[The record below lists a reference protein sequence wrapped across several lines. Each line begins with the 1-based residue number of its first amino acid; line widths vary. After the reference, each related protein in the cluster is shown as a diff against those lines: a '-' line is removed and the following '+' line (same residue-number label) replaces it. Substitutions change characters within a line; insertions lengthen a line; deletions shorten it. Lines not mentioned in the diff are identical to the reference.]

1 MLPVNTKILPNP
13 EAVATEA
20 SRLIIEAAQ
29 AAIRERH
36 VFRLVLAGGST
47 PQRTYELL
55 AATAQDWA
63 AWEIFWSDERCL
75 PARSAARNSWMA
87 HKAWLDHVAIPPA
100 NVYPI
105 PVERGVAQAVTA
117 YADIVQEKQPFDLLL
132 LGMGEDGHTASLFP
146 GVLDEAAITVAVH
159 NAPKPPAERIS
170 LGLSP
175 LRSCRHQLV
184 LITGGGKAQAL
195 AAWGRDEDLP
205 ISHCVRNDA
214 CLLLDESLHL
224 AMRGGRSSTN

>member
-1 MLPVNTKILPNP
+1 MLPVNTKILQNS
-13 EAVATEA
+13 EAVAAEA
-20 SRLIIEAAQ
+20 ARLISDAAR
-29 AAIRERH
+29 AAIHERH

-55 AATAQDWA
+55 AATVQDWA

-75 PARSAARNSWMA
+75 PAGSAARNSRMA
-87 HKAWLDHVAIPPA
+87 QKAWLNHVAISPA

-117 YADIVQEKQPFDLLL
+117 YADIVQEKQPFDLLIM
-132 LGMGEDGHTASLFP
+132 GMGEDGHTASLFP
-146 GVLDEAAITVAVH
+146 GVLDEAALTVAVP

-170 LGLSP
+170 LGLSV

-184 LITGGGKAQAL
+184 LITGIGKAPAL
-195 AAWGRDEDLP
+195 AAWYRDENLP
-205 ISHCVRNDA
+205 INQSVRSDA
-214 CLLLDESLHL
+214 CLLLDESLRL
-224 AMRGGRSSTN
+224 ATLDRRTSAG

>member
-1 MLPVNTKILPNP
+1 MLPVNTKILKNP
-13 EAVATEA
+13 EAVAAEA
-20 SRLIIEAAQ
+20 SRLIIEAAR

-55 AATAQDWA
+55 AATVQDWA

-75 PARSAARNSWMA
+75 PAGSAARNSWMA

-100 NVYPI
+100 NIYPI
-105 PVERGVAQAVTA
+105 PVERGVAQAVTV
-117 YADIVQEKQPFDLLL
+117 YAEIVQKKQPFDLLL

-146 GVLDEAAITVAVH
+146 DALEEVALIVAVH

-170 LGLSP
+170 LGLFA

-184 LITGGGKAQAL
+184 LITGASKAPAL
-195 AAWGRDEDLP
+195 AAWSRDEKLP
-205 ISHCVRNDA
+205 ISQSVRSDA

-224 AMRGGRSSTN
+224 ATRGGRTSAN